1 MRFQENYLY
10 DRLISLSQ
18 SSIYP
23 YHMPGHK
30 RNMTGCPLE
39 QLYQID
45 ITEIDDFD
53 NLHEPQGILA
63 RMQERIKLI
72 YHTEETFC
80 LINGSSCGILSAIS
94 ACTARG
100 DTIILGRNAHK
111 SVYHAIFQEE
121 LTAVYLYPEELE
133 EDGLYGALRPQEV
146 EEALKRHPECRVV
159 VITSPTYEGI
169 VSDICAI
176 SEIVHRHKGILIVD
190 EAHGAHFIFT
200 GQAEKSAVTQ
210 GADLVVQSIHK
221 TLPAPTQTALLHV
234 CSHRVDLEQIRRYLR
249 IYQSSSPSY
258 VLLTGIDQC
267 FCILKE
273 KAQERKVFF
282 QYNIERL
289 RKDMEQ
295 CRYIRAVPGT
305 ESGKLVLSVR
315 NSIWTGKRLYD
326 TLLERYGLQMEMAAG
341 NYVIAILTLMD
352 TQEGYDR
359 LREAVLEIDESIG
372 SEAQGNHLQNTCGE
386 IPYGRKLR
394 LRTGMSLYEAAS
406 SVREAVDL
414 KKSCGR
420 IAAAFVNLYPPGIPL
435 IVPGEYYTEEIIEVI
450 RRSGQDGL
458 TVQGLDQNGQVY
470 AVLA

>member
-10 DRLISLSQ
+10 DRLVSLSQ

-63 RMQERIKLI
+63 GMQERIKSL

-94 ACTARG
+94 ACTSRG
-100 DTIILGRNAHK
+100 DTIIVGRNAHK

-133 EDGLYGALRPQEV
+133 EYGLYGVLRPQDV
-146 EEALKRHPECRVV
+146 ESALERHPECRVV
-159 VITSPTYEGI
+159 VITTPTYEGI
-169 VSDICAI
+169 VSDIGKI
-176 SEIVHRHKGILIVD
+176 SEIVHRHEGILIVD
-190 EAHGAHFIFT
+190 EAHGAHLIFT
-200 GQAEKSAVTQ
+200 GQGEKSAVIQ
-210 GADLVVQSIHK
+210 GADLVVQSVHK

-234 CSHRVDLEQIRRYLR
+234 CSQRVDLEQIRKYLR

-258 VLLTGIDQC
+258 VLLTGIDEC
-267 FCILKE
+267 FRILKD
-273 KAQERKVFF
+273 KGQERKHVFC
-282 QYNIERL
+282 QNIEQL
-289 RKDMEQ
+289 RKDLEQ
-295 CRYIRAVPGT
+295 CRHIKTVPGT

-315 NSIWTGKRLYD
+315 NSTWTGKKLYD
-326 TLLERYGLQMEMAAG
+326 TLLERYGLQLEMAAG

-359 LREAVLEIDESIG
+359 LREAVLEIDKNIDKVEVT
-372 SEAQGNHLQNTCGE
+372 NCWQNDCGE
-386 IPYGRKLR
+386 ISYVRNLR
-394 LRTGMSLYEAAS
+394 LKTGMTLYEAATAL
-406 SVREAVDL
+406 REAVDL

-420 IAAAFVNLYPPGIPL
+420 IAAEFVNLYPPGIPL
-435 IVPGEYYTEEIIEVI
+435 IVPGEYYTEEVIEVLY
-450 RRSGQDGL
+450 RSRQDGL
-458 TVQGLDQNGQVY
+458 TVQGLDQKGQVY
-470 AVLA
+470 AVLS

>member
-1 MRFQENYLY
+1 MRFQKNYLY
-10 DRLISLSQ
+10 DRLVSLSQ

-45 ITEIDDFD
+45 ITEIDGFD
-53 NLHEPQGILA
+53 NLHEPEGIISD
-63 RMQERIKLI
+63 MQDRIKSI

-94 ACTARG
+94 ACTSRG
-100 DTIILGRNAHK
+100 ETIIVGRNAHK

-133 EDGLYGALRPQEV
+133 EYGLYGVLRPQDV
-146 EEALKRHPECRVV
+146 ESALERHPECRVV
-159 VITSPTYEGI
+159 VITTPTYEGI
-169 VSDICAI
+169 VSDIGKI
-176 SEIVHRHKGILIVD
+176 SEIVHRHEGILIVD
-190 EAHGAHFIFT
+190 EAHGAHLIFT
-200 GQAEKSAVTQ
+200 GQEEKSAVTQ
-210 GADLVVQSIHK
+210 GADLVVQSVHK

-234 CSHRVDLEQIRRYLR
+234 CSQRVDLEQIRKYLR

-267 FCILKE
+267 FRFLKD
-273 KAQERKVFF
+273 KGQERKQVFC
-282 QYNIERL
+282 QNIEQL
-289 RKDMEQ
+289 RKDLEQ
-295 CRYIRAVPGT
+295 CRHIKTVPGT

-315 NSIWTGKRLYD
+315 NSTWTGKRLYD
-326 TLLERYGLQMEMAAG
+326 TLLERYGLQLEMAAG

-359 LREAVLEIDESIG
+359 LREAVLEIDKNINKEEVTNG
-372 SEAQGNHLQNTCGE
+372 WQNDCGE
-386 IPYGRKLR
+386 ISYVRNLR
-394 LRTGMSLYEAAS
+394 LRTGMTLYEAATAL
-406 SVREAVDL
+406 REAVDL

-420 IAAAFVNLYPPGIPL
+420 IAAEFVNLYPPGIPL
-435 IVPGEYYTEEIIEVI
+435 IVPGEYYTEEVIEVLYGS
-450 RRSGQDGL
+450 RQEGL
-458 TVQGLDQNGQVY
+458 TVQGLDQKGQVY

>member
-1 MRFQENYLY
+1 MRFQKNYLY
-10 DRLISLSQ
+10 DRLVSLSQ

-45 ITEIDDFD
+45 ITEIDGFD
-53 NLHEPQGILA
+53 NLHEPEGIISD
-63 RMQERIKLI
+63 MQDRIKSI

-94 ACTARG
+94 ACTSRG
-100 DTIILGRNAHK
+100 DTIIVGRNAHK

-133 EDGLYGALRPQEV
+133 EYGLYGVLRPQDV
-146 EEALKRHPECRVV
+146 ESALERHPECRVV
-159 VITSPTYEGI
+159 VITTPTYEGI
-169 VSDICAI
+169 VSDIGKI
-176 SEIVHRHKGILIVD
+176 SEIVHRHEGILIVD
-190 EAHGAHFIFT
+190 EAHGAHLIFT
-200 GQAEKSAVTQ
+200 GQEEKSAVTQ
-210 GADLVVQSIHK
+210 GADLVVQSVHK

-234 CSHRVDLEQIRRYLR
+234 CSLRVDLEQIRKYLR

-267 FCILKE
+267 FRFLKDKGE
-273 KAQERKVFF
+273 ERKQVFC
-282 QYNIERL
+282 QNIKQL
-289 RKDMEQ
+289 RKDLEQ
-295 CRYIRAVPGT
+295 CRYIKTVPGT

-315 NSIWTGKRLYD
+315 NSTWTGKRLYD
-326 TLLERYGLQMEMAAG
+326 TLLERYGLQLEMAAG

-359 LREAVLEIDESIG
+359 LREAVLEIDKNINKEEVTNG
-372 SEAQGNHLQNTCGE
+372 WQNDCGE
-386 IPYGRKLR
+386 ISYVRNLR
-394 LRTGMSLYEAAS
+394 LRTGMTLYEAATALW
-406 SVREAVDL
+406 EAVDL

-420 IAAAFVNLYPPGIPL
+420 IAAEFVNLYPPGIPL
-435 IVPGEYYTEEIIEVI
+435 IVPGEYYTEEVIEVLYGS
-450 RRSGQDGL
+450 RQEGL
-458 TVQGLDQNGQVY
+458 TVQGLDQKGQVY

>member
-1 MRFQENYLY
+1 MRFQKNYLY
-10 DRLISLSQ
+10 DRLVSLSQ

-45 ITEIDDFD
+45 ITEIDGFD
-53 NLHEPQGILA
+53 NLHEPEGIISD
-63 RMQERIKLI
+63 MQERIKSI

-94 ACTARG
+94 ACTSRG
-100 DTIILGRNAHK
+100 DTIIVGRNAHK

-133 EDGLYGALRPQEV
+133 EYGLYGVLRPQDV
-146 EEALKRHPECRVV
+146 ESALERHPECRVV
-159 VITSPTYEGI
+159 VITTPTYEGI
-169 VSDICAI
+169 VLDIGKI
-176 SEIVHRHKGILIVD
+176 SEIVHRHEGILIVD
-190 EAHGAHFIFT
+190 EAHGAHLIFT
-200 GQAEKSAVTQ
+200 GQEEKSAVTQ
-210 GADLVVQSIHK
+210 GADLVVQSVHK

-234 CSHRVDLEQIRRYLR
+234 CSQRVDLEQIRKYLR

-267 FCILKE
+267 FRFLKD
-273 KAQERKVFF
+273 KGQERKQVFC
-282 QYNIERL
+282 QNIKQL
-289 RKDMEQ
+289 RKDLEQ
-295 CRYIRAVPGT
+295 CRYIKTVPGT

-315 NSIWTGKRLYD
+315 NSRWTGKRLYD
-326 TLLERYGLQMEMAAG
+326 TLLERYGLQLEMAAG

-359 LREAVLEIDESIG
+359 LREAVLEIDKNINKEEVTNG
-372 SEAQGNHLQNTCGE
+372 WQNDCGE
-386 IPYGRKLR
+386 ISYVRNLR
-394 LRTGMSLYEAAS
+394 LRTGMTLYEAATAL
-406 SVREAVDL
+406 REAVDL

-420 IAAAFVNLYPPGIPL
+420 IAAEFVNLYPPGIPL
-435 IVPGEYYTEEIIEVI
+435 IVPGEYYTEEVIEVLYGS
-450 RRSGQDGL
+450 RQEGL
-458 TVQGLDQNGQVY
+458 TVQGLDQKGQVY